1 MVFGREIFFGQGVL
15 ESVPGKTHHGQPV
28 QIIDCGTTEIDQDTF
43 NEYLLSLQ
51 DMYSPDAYHLIEFNC
66 NHFTADVVGF
76 LTGGTIP
83 AWISGMCK
91 LSQSRF
97 RGTDK
102 QGCLLNFYRHHSDR
116 LCDLRSTPCSS
127 ELRQENIESKGPR
140 TPLHPFL
147 AIRRHLQ
154 TP

>member
-1 MVFGREIFFGQGVL
+1 VVVFGREIFFGQGVL

-51 DMYSPDAYHLIEFNC
+51 DLYSPEAYHLIEFNC

-83 AWISGMCK
+83 AWISGE
-91 LSQSRF
+91 SSRY
-97 RGTDK
+97 RLDGADK
-102 QGCLLNFYRHHSDR
+102 QGYLLSSYRHRSDR
-116 LCDLRSTPCSS
+116 LCDLR
-127 ELRQENIESKGPR
+127 
-140 TPLHPFL
+140 
-147 AIRRHLQ
+147 
-154 TP
+154 